1 MNVILDCDPGHDD
14 AIAILLLG
22 SKPYFNVL
30 GVTTVSGN
38 QTIEKTTL
46 NALNVIDFLGLD
58 FKVYEGSS
66 DPIKR
71 ERVNCGEI
79 HGESGLDGFTFP
91 KHNKKKEDK
100 DAVSFIVDA
109 INSSKEKVVMI
120 TTGPMTNLGK
130 AFLRD
135 PNIKNN
141 IEKIVLMGG
150 SIGAGNVTPAAEFNI
165 NCDAE
170 AADICFKSGVP
181 IYMVGLDVTRQ
192 VLVLPEVI
200 ERMRK
205 IGNKTSDMFVK
216 LMETF
221 NYNQKKVFNLDG
233 GPLHDP
239 VTVASLINP
248 DLVHFEYVNTEIDTA
263 SSSSYGRT
271 NCDLPGYLKKE
282 KNSYVATKI
291 NVPLFWDI
299 IEEAIASYK

>member
-30 GVTTVSGN
+30 GITTVSGN
-38 QTIEKTTL
+38 QTIEKTTQ
-46 NALNVIDFLGLD
+46 NALNVIDYLNLNY
-58 FKVYEGSS
+58 KVYEGSS

-71 ERVNCGEI
+71 KRVNCGEI

-91 KHNKKKEDK
+91 HHDKKKESM

-109 INSSKEKVVMI
+109 IKHSKEKVVMI

-130 AFLRD
+130 AFLRE
-135 PNIKNN
+135 PSIKEN

-170 AADICFKSGVP
+170 AADICFKSGLP
-181 IYMVGLDVTRQ
+181 IYMVGLDVTRK
-192 VLVLPEVI
+192 VLVLPSVI

-205 IGNKTSDMFVK
+205 IGNKASEMFVK

-221 NYNQKKVFNLDG
+221 NINQKKVFNLDG

-248 DLVHFEYVNTEIDTA
+248 NLVHFEYVNTEIDTA

-282 KNSYVATKI
+282 KNSYVATSI
-291 NVPLFWDI
+291 DVEMFWNI
-299 IEEAIASYK
+299 IEEAITSYR

>member
-38 QTIEKTTL
+38 QTIEKTTQ

-91 KHNKKKEDK
+91 KHNKKKEDM
-100 DAVSFIVDA
+100 DAVSFMVDA
-109 INSSKEKVVMI
+109 INKSKEKVVVI
-120 TTGPMTNLGK
+120 TTGPMTNLGN
-130 AFLRD
+130 AFLKD

-170 AADICFKSGVP
+170 AADICFKAGLP

-205 IGNKTSDMFVK
+205 IGNSASDMFVK

-291 NVPLFWDI
+291 NVELFWDI